1 MLAVDRAVYAESSF
15 TLPSSA
21 LQQFIHDPLLYISKW
36 YHSTSPS
43 RGAAERALPKQSA
56 AAVRLHE
63 NAESCLSSLEAGT
76 ASILQQTEKGVHLLT
91 LPVSPCLQRA
101 PPTCI
106 YLSPSDRCHGS
117 LFGINCTQVAV
128 HLHIFSFLD
137 AQSLCRLSQTC
148 DYLHS
153 LAGDPL
159 LWTRMLRR
167 DVHTW
172 RVIGHLSHPK
182 VYEDTSS
189 DLSPKQM

>member
-106 YLSPSDRCHGS
+106 
-117 LFGINCTQVAV
+117 
-128 HLHIFSFLD
+128 
-137 AQSLCRLSQTC
+137 
-148 DYLHS
+148 
-153 LAGDPL
+153 
-159 LWTRMLRR
+159 
-167 DVHTW
+167 
-172 RVIGHLSHPK
+172 
-182 VYEDTSS
+182 
-189 DLSPKQM
+189 